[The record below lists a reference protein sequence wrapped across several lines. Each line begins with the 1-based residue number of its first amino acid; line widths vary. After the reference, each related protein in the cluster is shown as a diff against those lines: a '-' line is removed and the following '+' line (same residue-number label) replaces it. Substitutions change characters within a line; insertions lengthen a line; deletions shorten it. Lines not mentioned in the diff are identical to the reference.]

1 MSLSLQI
8 ALTATPLSL
17 YFYVLAGLQN
27 GRRPRVLPGPLDF
40 TLLVLGV
47 GGLIAFGPFG
57 QAIVARL
64 FGAEPTV
71 LAWTIWVGVLVLWAL
86 VLGGSTSRRVVIYNV
101 APEMVEPA
109 VRDALGDLSGQFV
122 PTVHG
127 YEDAQR
133 HQGVHIQ
140 LNPGLRVATIEAF
153 GNDPEVFMSELRP
166 HLRARFRDIP
176 CTSAAV
182 SGAFYALSTL
192 TMLLPLMAFLWV
204 DPRAANALKSVFQKM
219 WRG

>member
-1 MSLSLQI
+1 MSISLEI

-40 TLLVLGV
+40 ALLALGV

-57 QAIVARL
+57 QAIVVRL
-64 FGAEPTV
+64 FGPEPTV

-86 VLGGSTSRRVVIYNV
+86 VLGGSASRRVVIYNV
-101 APEMVEPA
+101 GPESVDVAVPA
-109 VRDALGDLSGQFV
+109 ALAELGGNFVRS
-122 PTVHG
+122 VHG
-127 YEDAQR
+127 YEDAER
-133 HQGVHIQ
+133 HQGVHVQ
-140 LNPGLRVATIEAF
+140 VHPGLRAASVETF
-153 GNDPEVFMSELRP
+153 GRDPEALMHELRP
-166 HLRARFRDIP
+166 HLRAKLRDIP
-176 CTSAAV
+176 TTSAAV

-192 TMLLPLMAFLWV
+192 TMLIPLLAFLWV
-204 DPRAANALKSVFQKM
+204 DPRAANALRAVFQKM